1 MSFITLLQAGG
12 SNLVN
17 SKLAAKK
24 LEGLFGKRFCKD
36 ICNLMRR
43 GNIASY
49 EGTNG
54 YFFSYKVVV
63 NLNVFGSG
71 MKNRIDSHVE
81 STFVITKELGGGGKR
96 DTNVAYEVCDP
107 NQFCCSTGHSSIFGL
122 RA

>member
-1 MSFITLLQAGG
+1 MSGICFFAVDIAVGRVRNLCWRVMVLHVLSREFVVLHSVVRTACFITLLQAGG

-43 GNIASY
+43 GDIASY

-54 YFFSYKVVV
+54 YLFSNEVVV
-63 NLNVFGSG
+63 NFNMFCSG
-71 MKNRIDSHVE
+71 VKDRVNGHV
-81 STFVITKELGGGGKR
+81 
-96 DTNVAYEVCDP
+96 
-107 NQFCCSTGHSSIFGL
+107 
-122 RA
+122 